1 MKKYI
6 LPAFC
11 SLLLSLPSQAQ
22 KNGQAI
28 PAPTAEYYM
37 NHYQFDE
44 AEELLNRDI
53 KKLKRKRQPT
63 DMEEGKLQEIARLR
77 SMMRATERVTVIDS
91 LVVDKNTFLN
101 HIKLSPESG
110 EISPYSTFF
119 HRTDENGC
127 TVYLSE
133 LGNKIYFAQ
142 PDENKYLRLFTSD
155 LVGGQWTAP
164 HKLDE
169 LDGDDAQNYPFM
181 LSDGITLYY
190 AAQGEE
196 SIGGYDIFV
205 TRYDMDEKKF
215 LYPEN
220 LGMPFNSPANDYML
234 AIDEFNQL
242 GWFVSDRN
250 QPENKVCI
258 YIFIPNDIRKVY
270 DANIYEEDELC
281 RLALIHSIAETWG
294 DKEAVAQARQRLQAA
309 LSAPKVVKKQ
319 KDFEFVIDNRN
330 TYTLLNDFKS
340 PEARNKMAAW
350 QKSRTQLDKSRQQLQ
365 NLRDR
370 YATGNDAQRQTLSQ
384 QILQLEAQC
393 EKAEAA
399 LHAEAKTIRN
409 LEIQSRKK

>member
-11 SLLLSLPSQAQ
+11 YLLLSLPSQAQ
-22 KNGQAI
+22 KSRQAM

-37 NHYQFDE
+37 NHYQFDK
-44 AEELLNRDI
+44 AEELLNQDI

-63 DMEEGKLQEIARLR
+63 NAEERELQGIARMR

-91 LVVDKNTFLN
+91 LVVDKNAFLN
-101 HIKLSPESG
+101 HVKLSPESG
-110 EISPYSTFF
+110 EISPYGAFF
-119 HRTDENGC
+119 HRTDESGC

-142 PDENKYLRLFTSD
+142 PDEDKRLRLFTSD
-155 LVGGQWTAP
+155 LVGGKWTTP

-181 LSDGITLYY
+181 LSDGVTLYY

-215 LYPEN
+215 LHPEN

-250 QPENKVCI
+250 QPEDKACI
-258 YIFIPNDIRKVY
+258 YVFIPDDVRKAY
-270 DANIYEEDELC
+270 DADIYEEDELC

-309 LSAPKVVKKQ
+309 LDAPKAAKKQ
-319 KDFEFVIDNRN
+319 KDFEFVIDNRD

-340 PEARNKMAAW
+340 PEARGKMAAW
-350 QKSRTQLDKSRQQLQ
+350 QKKRMQLDKDRQQLQ
-365 NLRDR
+365 NLRGR
-370 YATGNDAQRQTLSQ
+370 YAGSNDARRQTLSQ
-384 QILQLEAQC
+384 QILHLEAQC
-393 EKAEAA
+393 EKAEAE
-399 LHAEAKTIRN
+399 LHAEAKAIRN
-409 LEIQSRKK
+409 LEIQSRKE